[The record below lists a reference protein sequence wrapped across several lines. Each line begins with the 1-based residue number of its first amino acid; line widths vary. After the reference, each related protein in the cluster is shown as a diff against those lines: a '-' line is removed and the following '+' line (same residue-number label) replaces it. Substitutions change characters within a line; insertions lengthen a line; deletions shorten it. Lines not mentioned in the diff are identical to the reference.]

1 MIGRQTIFVFFY
13 DGSCTLIGT
22 ITLGKG
28 MAKENQ
34 INLIGSKWAGQ
45 GSVWRDDFMYR
56 PGHQTLVVNA
66 HSSLALD
73 LSPQDQVTIEDREGG
88 QPITLIVSGAALT
101 KTLSLPDGLMMDRF
115 DGDRVSS
122 LSPVLGAQQTQ
133 LAMALQDPVVVTA
146 PTSPLSFAALTAT
159 TVLIISH
166 HGAGDGA
173 SNGAEQ
179 DIPPGPLDVF
189 LARASGQNQ
198 QHFDLPDPLAALKD
212 EFTVPAADG
221 RSYRVK
227 AGDYIQ
233 IIDGQGRQCT
243 DFLAFSE
250 RAIDKGME
258 RFIDSTATRSMIGH
272 AYPQPGMASKFF
284 DQDLTPLVEIVQDT
298 CGRHD
303 TFGHACTART
313 YHLQGYPD
321 HNNCSD
327 NISREMAAYGIAQ
340 RASWPAINF
349 FFNTDVAHGG
359 VIRSDDGWSRPGD
372 YILMRALTDLVC
384 VSTSCADDLSPINGW
399 NPTDIHIRLYDQTE
413 DFDRQSRFR
422 TSVRSLPVMTR
433 KSPLAPVT
441 EPLTRHFTAAKDV
454 WIPAK
459 FNGHGPVEE
468 YWATLE
474 AASIQD
480 LSQLRKFDIAGPDAV
495 AFAQYAFPRDI
506 NRLDIGRCG
515 YSTLLNHHG
524 GVIDDGI
531 LFRLNQNL
539 LRWTGGNEK
548 AGDWLRGLAEDQRF
562 NVIIRETT
570 AHLANM
576 AVQGPLAQTILAP
589 LFISPDTWPSLS
601 ELKPFHFTHVQTKND
616 QSTHDRKL
624 TAVISATGYT
634 GQAGYEVFCS
644 PDDAPQLWQMIL
656 DRGAPHGMIP
666 MGLDGLDLCRIEAG
680 LAAAGAEFDSHQ
692 TPFVA
697 GLGFTVPLAKKQ
709 ADFVGRAACE
719 ADQQNPRH
727 QTVAIDIDGAWVPQQ
742 GAEIFDGESVVGH
755 ITSACLSPKK
765 GHAHGLARVVTTL
778 SQPDVEIGQLDNH
791 MKRLKA
797 RLHLQ
802 TAKG

>member
-1 MIGRQTIFVFFY
+1 
-13 DGSCTLIGT
+13 
-22 ITLGKG
+22 
-28 MAKENQ
+28 MAENNQ
-34 INLIGSKWAGQ
+34 INTLGQKFAGQ
-45 GSVWRDDFMYR
+45 GSRWRDDFIYR

-66 HSSLALD
+66 NTALGLELAA
-73 LSPQDQVTIEDREGG
+73 QDQISIEDREGG
-88 QPITLIVSGAALT
+88 QPITIIASGANLT
-101 KTLSLPDGLMMDRF
+101 ATLSLPEGMTPAPF
-115 DGDRVSS
+115 AGDLAAWLAPILGAEQMALAKSLPEPVVLSS
-122 LSPVLGAQQTQ
+122 SQSPVAIT
-133 LAMALQDPVVVTA
+133 ALQPA
-146 PTSPLSFAALTAT
+146 QII
-159 TVLIISH
+159 IISH
-166 HGAGDGA
+166 GEA
-173 SNGAEQ
+173 GAE
-179 DIPPGPLDVF
+179 IPPGPLDIF
-189 LARASGQNQ
+189 LAKASRQNQ
-198 QHFDLPDPLAALKD
+198 SHFDLPDPLAALKD
-212 EFTVPAADG
+212 DFTVAAAGG
-221 RSYRVK
+221 RAYQVK
-227 AGDYIQ
+227 KGDYIQ

-243 DFLAFSE
+243 DFLAFSQ
-250 RAIDKGME
+250 AALDGGLE

-321 HNNCSD
+321 HDNCSD
-327 NISREMAAYGIAQ
+327 NISREMAAYDVAS

-349 FFNTDVAHGG
+349 FYNTEIAHGG

-372 YILMRALTDLVC
+372 YILMRAMTDLVC

-399 NPTDIHIRLYDQTE
+399 NPTDIQIRLYDQSE
-413 DFDRQSRFR
+413 DFDRQSSFR

-441 EPLTRHFTAAKDV
+441 EELTRHFTAAKDV

-468 YWATLE
+468 FWATMD

-495 AFAQYAFPRDI
+495 PFADYAFPRNI

-539 LRWTGGNEK
+539 FRWTGGNEK
-548 AGDWLRGLAEDQRF
+548 AGDWLRGLAEDQKF
-562 NVIIRETT
+562 NVVIRETSP
-570 AHLANM
+570 HLANM
-576 AVQGPLAQTILAP
+576 AVQGPKAKAILAP
-589 LFISPDTWPSLS
+589 LFTSPETWPNLS
-601 ELKPFHFTHVQTKND
+601 ELKPFNFTHVQTNNV
-616 QSTHDRKL
+616 QAMHDRSL
-624 TAVISATGYT
+624 TAIISATGYT
-634 GQAGYEVFCS
+634 GQPGYELFCS
-644 PDDAPQLWQMIL
+644 PDDAPALWTMIL
-656 DRGAPHGMIP
+656 EAGAPEGMLP
-666 MGLDGLDLCRIEAG
+666 MGLEGLELCRLEAG
-680 LAAAGAEFDSHQ
+680 LAASGAEFDSHQ

-697 GLGFTVPLAKKQ
+697 GLGFTVPLDKKQ
-709 ADFVGRAACE
+709 GDFVGRAACE

-727 QTVAIDIDGAWVPQQ
+727 QTLAIDIEGQWVPQQ
-742 GAEIFDGESVVGH
+742 GAEIFDGESTVGH

-765 GHAHGLARVVTTL
+765 GHAHGLARVVSTL
-778 SQPDVEIGQLDNH
+778 SNPDVEIGQLDNH

-797 RLHLQ
+797 RLHF
-802 TAKG
+802 K